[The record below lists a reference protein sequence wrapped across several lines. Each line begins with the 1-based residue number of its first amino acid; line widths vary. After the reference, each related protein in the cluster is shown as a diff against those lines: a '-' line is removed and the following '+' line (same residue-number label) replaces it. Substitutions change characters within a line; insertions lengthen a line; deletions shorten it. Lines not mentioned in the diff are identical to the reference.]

1 MWPQKLNKVG
11 GFQLFP
17 FRLPVGMSRS
27 PALLFDSKQHVCQSF
42 LWYGTLG
49 LVSPHRQ
56 THKCLNS
63 IQKKAT
69 VRCLLFCIH
78 DCYADTMHTN
88 ICSVARTYTSIM
100 CDYKIKLKTRG
111 GDFCDFWQNLH
122 ICWHTLQHEN
132 EFPKAVSCDWDTT
145 YNYESQWQQSASFKK
160 GSHPQILCRGQNQS

>member
-1 MWPQKLNKVG
+1 MSIKIKQSG
-11 GFQLFP
+11 GFFQLFH
-17 FRLPVGMSRS
+17 FRLPFGMSRS

-69 VRCLLFCIH
+69 VRCLLLCIH
-78 DCYADTMHTN
+78 VCYADTMYTN
-88 ICSVARTYTSIM
+88 ICSVAHTYTSIM

-111 GDFCDFWQNLH
+111 GDFYDFWQNATYMLTYTATWEWEWIPQSSFMWLRYH
-122 ICWHTLQHEN
+122 TQICTWHMSYPQLWIPVTT
-132 EFPKAVSCDWDTT
+132 VSL
-145 YNYESQWQQSASFKK
+145 
-160 GSHPQILCRGQNQS
+160 I

>member
-1 MWPQKLNKVG
+1 MAIKIKQSGV
-11 GFQLFP
+11 FSAFS

-88 ICSVARTYTSIM
+88 ICSVAHTYTSIM

-111 GDFCDFWQNLH
+111 GDFLWFLTEFTYMLTYTATWEWIPQSSFMWLRY
-122 ICWHTLQHEN
+122 HTQLWI
-132 EFPKAVSCDWDTT
+132 PVTTVSL
-145 YNYESQWQQSASFKK
+145 
-160 GSHPQILCRGQNQS
+160 I